1 MVAPDFIVPPPG
13 LIPNAPEPAD
23 RPSSDARSARAHRSA
38 RPRERC
44 RPRSRRCPLAGRAPP
59 VVVPLPAARRAA
71 SRPSAPPRRRRPRP
85 APATSDASGP
95 FRLSGPGGF
104 EVLLTMPI
112 VVGRDPVASG
122 ALHADARPVSVVD
135 PARSVSKTHAVIDAR
150 DGRGDGHRPALDQ
163 RCSQC
168 SHPRARSSSSA
179 PGAPTE
185 VVAGSTLYLGELG
198 LRVRPAL
205 DRHGVT

>member
-23 RPSSDARSARAHRSA
+23 RPSSSPAAPERTVRAPVRA
-38 RPRERC
+38 LPRFTPVRTGQ
-44 RPRSRRCPLAGRAPP
+44 PAPP
-59 VVVPLPAARRAA
+59 VVVPPAGAPAPAAVRPTGEPAPTA
-71 SRPSAPPRRRRPRP
+71 S
-85 APATSDASGP
+85 APATSAAPGP

-104 EVLLTMPI
+104 EVLLTTPI

-122 ALHADARPVSVVD
+122 VLHADARPVSVVD

-150 DGRGDGHRPALDQ
+150 EGVVTVIDLHSTNGVRVQPPSGEVVELV
-163 RCSQC
+163 
-168 SHPRARSSSSA
+168 
-179 PGAPTE
+179 PGAPTD

-198 LRVRPAL
+198 LRVERL
-205 DRHGVT
+205 SIDTV

>member
-13 LIPNAPEPAD
+13 LFPNAPEPGD
-23 RPSSDARSARAHRSA
+23 RPSSTPAAPERTVRAPARAL
-38 RPRERC
+38 PKFT
-44 RPRSRRCPLAGRAPP
+44 PVPAGPPAPP
-59 VVVPLPAARRAA
+59 PFGQPAVPPAAPVAPAPDAAVPAA
-71 SRPSAPPRRRRPRP
+71 SAVH
-85 APATSDASGP
+85 GP

-104 EVLLTMPI
+104 EVLLTVPI

-122 ALHADARPVSVVD
+122 VRHADARPVAVID

-150 DGRGDGHRPALDQ
+150 TGVVTVIDLHSTNGVRVQPPSGEIFEL
-163 RCSQC
+163 
-168 SHPRARSSSSA
+168 A

-198 LRVRPAL
+198 LRVDRPPI
-205 DRHGVT
+205 DTV

>member
-23 RPSSDARSARAHRSA
+23 RPSNT
-38 RPRERC
+38 
-44 RPRSRRCPLAGRAPP
+44 
-59 VVVPLPAARRAA
+59 PAAPERTVRA
-71 SRPSAPPRRRRPRP
+71 P
-85 APATSDASGP
+85 APALPKFTPLPPGPPAPRPVGQPVVPPATVAPVPAAPAPAASARTGP

-104 EVLLTMPI
+104 EVLLTVPI

-122 ALHADARPVSVVD
+122 VLHADARPVSVVD
-135 PARSVSKTHAVIDAR
+135 PSRSFSKTHAVIDAHAGVVTVIDLHSTNGVR
-150 DGRGDGHRPALDQ
+150 VQPPSGEIFEL
-163 RCSQC
+163 
-168 SHPRARSSSSA
+168 A

-198 LRVRPAL
+198 LRVDRPPI
-205 DRHGVT
+205 DTV